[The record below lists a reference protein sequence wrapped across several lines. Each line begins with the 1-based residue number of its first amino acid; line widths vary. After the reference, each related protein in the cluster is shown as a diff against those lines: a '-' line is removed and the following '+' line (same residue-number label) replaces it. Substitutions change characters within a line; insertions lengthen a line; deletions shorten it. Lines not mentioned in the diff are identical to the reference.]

1 MAVYAYKATD
11 TQGKRVQGTIVA
23 ETPRLARDA
32 LRQQGLAIQRVWQHQ
47 DNSGGS
53 FAQRIAQLTTPKQ
66 HHKVIAFIRELA
78 TLLAVGTPLL
88 EAMDVIIKQ
97 HDGPFASSLLQIR
110 ERISGGSSLAS
121 AMKHESQLFDAM
133 DVSIVEVGENAGTL
147 EIALERLGDF
157 KERWQSLKSRITTAL
172 IYPCIVVFVGITVGI
187 FQMTYVV
194 PNLLNALLESGKELP
209 WITQVVKAASDILL
223 EKGWLLV
230 LILIAFVALTRGILQ
245 TPRGRHTWH
254 RLQLRLPVLG
264 ELIRKQSL
272 VRISVV
278 MSTLL
283 RSGVVFIRAIQIA
296 QQTTHNVILRQSLHD
311 CEQAIFAGKDIAQ
324 SMEQTNAFPPLVIQ
338 IFAVGQ
344 QSGRLEEMLD
354 RLANDYDK
362 QVQTAANRLT
372 AVLEPVLII
381 VLAVFVFAIAA
392 ATVFPILEASN
403 VL

>member
-1 MAVYAYKATD
+1 MAIYAYKATN

-23 ETPRLARDA
+23 ETPRLARDE
-32 LRQQGLAIQRVWQHQ
+32 LREKGLAIQNVWQQHQ
-47 DNSGGS
+47 QDGISLS
-53 FAQRIAQLTTPKQ
+53 SRIAQFTTRKQ
-66 HHKVIAFIRELA
+66 HHKVIAFIRELS

-88 EAMDVIIKQ
+88 ESIDVILKQ
-97 HDGPFASSLLQIR
+97 HDGAFAASLLQIR
-110 ERISGGSSLAS
+110 ERIAGGSSLAM
-121 AMKHESQLFDAM
+121 AMRQEPALFDPM

-147 EIALERLGDF
+147 EVALERLGDF

-172 IYPCIVVFVGITVGI
+172 IYPCIVVFVGLVVGI

-194 PNLLNALLESGKELP
+194 PNLLNALIESGHELP
-209 WITQVVKAASDILL
+209 WITKVVKAASDLLL
-223 EKGWLLV
+223 EQGWLLAIGLLV
-230 LILIAFVALTRGILQ
+230 IIGIIRAIVRTTWGKQ
-245 TPRGRHTWH
+245 SWH

-264 ELIRKQSL
+264 ELIRKQAL
-272 VRISVV
+272 MRISVV

-296 QQTTHNVILRQSLHD
+296 QQTTHNVILRQALQD
-311 CEQAIFAGKDIAQ
+311 CEQAIYAGKDIAQ
-324 SMEQTNAFPPLVIQ
+324 SMEQTDAFPPLVIQ

-354 RLANDYDK
+354 RLANDFDK

-372 AVLEPVLII
+372 AILEPVLII

>member
-1 MAVYAYKATD
+1 VAVYGYKATNL
-11 TQGKRVQGTIVA
+11 QGKRVQGTIVA

-32 LRQQGLAIQRVWQHQ
+32 LRQQGLAIQTVT
-47 DNSGGS
+47 
-53 FAQRIAQLTTPKQ
+53 QRRDRQTLSLSSLLANLTARKQ
-66 HHKVIAFIRELA
+66 KHKVVAFIRELS

-88 EAMDVIIKQ
+88 ESMDVIIRQ
-97 HDGPFASSLLQIR
+97 HDGPFGSALLQIR
-110 ERISGGSSLAS
+110 DRIAGGSSLAN
-121 AMKHESQLFDAM
+121 AMKHESVLFDAM

-147 EIALERLGDF
+147 EVALERLGDF
-157 KERWQSLKSRITTAL
+157 KERWQTLKGRITTAL
-172 IYPCIVVFVGITVGI
+172 IYPCIVVFVGIVVGI

-194 PNLLNALLESGKELP
+194 PNLLNALLESGHELP
-209 WITQVVKAASDILL
+209 WITKVVKTVSDLL
-223 EKGWLLV
+223 INQGWLLLLIIVV
-230 LILIAFVALTRGILQ
+230 LIAILRAILQ
-245 TPRGRHTWH
+245 TNRGRQYWH
-254 RLQLRLPVLG
+254 RLQLRLPILG
-264 ELIRKQSL
+264 ELIRKQAL
-272 VRISVV
+272 VRIAVV

-296 QQTTHNVILRQSLHD
+296 QQTTHNVILRDSLHQ
-311 CEQAIFAGKDIAQ
+311 CEEAIFAGKDIAQ
-324 SMEQTNAFPPLVIQ
+324 SMEQAGSFPPLVIQ

-372 AVLEPVLII
+372 AILEPVLII

-403 VL
+403 IL